1 MNMPHDPEDSGFCDF
16 YVWTM
21 FQQECMPYG
30 TPDCHCL
37 FDKLACCKV
46 WFSAAVSLLATSI
59 QLDWGLELAE
69 IKIIKRPVCFK
80 IVGPTSRQTS
90 RIILRPDWGGPLLQ
104 LIKIIQDN
112 PSLLWTVLRAPV
124 PPCDAMIHGGDKPSS
139 GLGTPIFGTPTD
151 GQKTDK
157 IRPAF
162 WCFLV
167 VGG

>member
-21 FQQECMPYG
+21 FQQERMPYG

-69 IKIIKRPVCFK
+69 IKITKRPVCFK

-112 PSLLWTVLRAPV
+112 PPFCEPFCVPLCPHAMPWFMEATNLQVGWVPRFLGPQQMVKKRIRFALLFDV
-124 PPCDAMIHGGDKPSS
+124 
-139 GLGTPIFGTPTD
+139 F
-151 GQKTDK
+151 
-157 IRPAF
+157 
-162 WCFLV
+162 
-167 VGG
+167 